1 MDYNSML
8 LRLGLNP
15 SNFVNRVNE
24 PIKTDTGFIYE
35 VEQKKDK
42 LPCPFCPSNN
52 VYVKGYFTA
61 EYNCSETNH
70 ITDTLRVKRVRFKCQ
85 DCGKTFTPSLNGI
98 EPYAK
103 TSNQTL
109 QLIYH
114 DFQTKITF
122 TDIAKRYG
130 LSTSRVMQIFDEKIK
145 YVPRRPL
152 PEVLCIDEIKFQTDV
167 DRKYVCILYD
177 FHRREIVDVIISR
190 QMPYLRE
197 YFSNI
202 NILERNKVKIV
213 ISDMYDGY
221 STIVSHYFKSAI
233 HIVDMFHV
241 IRLLTTAINVLR
253 VRTMNLMTDKNSPEY
268 NFMKKNWKLFLCR
281 WNKVPDRFY
290 TYQKTGQMFHYDELL
305 KCCIQLNPSLWSAHN
320 SLQDLFNYQLRY
332 TFDEALNFIERI
344 SSNLKN
350 CESPIIQEVGRSYH
364 KWRYEIANAFSKTQ
378 NNIRYHNGVA
388 ETINNHIK
396 SITKAAYGYQN
407 FERFRKRCMLILT
420 YAKPKK
426 EKA

>member
-24 PIKTDTGFIYE
+24 PIKTESGFIYE
-35 VEQKKDK
+35 VEQNKVKP
-42 LPCPFCPSNN
+42 PCPFCSSKN
-52 VYVKGYFTA
+52 VYVKGYFIT
-61 EYNCSETNH
+61 EFNCSETNH
-70 ITDTLRVKRVRFKCQ
+70 ITDTLRVKKVRFKCRQ
-85 DCGKTFTPSLNGI
+85 CAKTFTPALYGI

-109 QLIYH
+109 QFVFN
-114 DFQTKITF
+114 DFRSKMTF

-145 YVPRRPL
+145 FVPRRPL
-152 PEVLCIDEIKFQTDV
+152 PEVLCIDEIKFQTDI

-177 FHRREIVDVIISR
+177 FHRQEIVDVIISR

-197 YFSNI
+197 YFGNI
-202 NILERNKVKIV
+202 NVLELNKVKIV

-221 STIVSHYFKSAI
+221 STVVSQYFKTAI

-253 VRTMNLMTDKNSPEY
+253 VRTMNVLTDKGSPQY
-268 NFMKKNWKLFLCR
+268 NFMKKNWKLFLGR
-281 WNKVPDRFY
+281 INNTPDRYY
-290 TYQKTGQMFHYDELL
+290 TFKKTGQMIHYDELL
-305 KCCIQLNPSLWSAHN
+305 KSCIRLNPSLWSAHN
-320 SLQDLFNYQLRY
+320 TLQDLYNYQNKY
-332 TFDEALNFIERI
+332 TFDEALMFIQRI
-344 SSNLKN
+344 STNLKN
-350 CESPIIQEVGRSYH
+350 CESPLIEEVGRSYH
-364 KWRYEIANAFSKTQ
+364 KWRVEIANAFSKTQ

-396 SITKAAYGYQN
+396 SITKAAYGYRN
-407 FERFRKRCMLILT
+407 FERFRKRTMIILT
-420 YAKPKK
+420 YSKPQ
-426 EKA
+426 

>member
-1 MDYNSML
+1 MDYNALL
-8 LRLGLNP
+8 LRLGLDP

-35 VEQKKDK
+35 VDQKCDSRT
-42 LPCPFCPSNN
+42 CPVCHSNDA
-52 VYVKGYFTA
+52 YIHSFRIL
-61 EYNCSETNH
+61 EINCSETNQ
-70 ITDTLRVKRVRFKCQ
+70 ITDILRVKKIRSKCRE
-85 DCGKTFTPSLNGI
+85 CGKTFTPSLSGI

-109 QLIYH
+109 QFIFN
-114 DFQTKITF
+114 DFTSKLTF
-122 TDIAKRYG
+122 SDIAKRYG
-130 LSTSRVMQIFDEKIK
+130 LSTNRVMQIFDEKIK
-145 YVPRRPL
+145 CVPRRPL
-152 PEVLCIDEIKFQTDV
+152 PEVLCIDEIRFQTDI
-167 DRKYVCILYD
+167 DRKYACILYD
-177 FHRREIVDVIISR
+177 FHRREIVDIIISR

-202 NILERNKVKIV
+202 HNSELNKVKIV

-305 KCCIQLNPSLWSAHN
+305 KCCIQLNPSLWAAHN

-332 TFDEALNFIERI
+332 TFDEALLFIERI

-350 CESPIIQEVGRSYH
+350 SESPIIQEVGRSYH
-364 KWRYEIANAFSKTQ
+364 KWRFEIANAFSKTQ

-396 SITKAAYGYQN
+396 SITKAAYGFQN

-420 YAKPKK
+420 YAKPQK
-426 EKA
+426 EKT

>member
-8 LRLGLNP
+8 LRLGFDP
-15 SNFVNRVNE
+15 SNFINKVNE
-24 PIKTDTGFIYE
+24 PIKTERGFIYE
-35 VEQKKDK
+35 VEQNKDK
-42 LPCPFCPSNN
+42 PPCPFCSSNN
-52 VYVKGYFTA
+52 VYVKGYFIA
-61 EYNCSETNH
+61 EFNCSETIH
-70 ITDTLRVKRVRFKCQ
+70 ITDILRVKKIRFKCR
-85 DCGKTFTPSLNGI
+85 DCAKTFTPPLDGI
-98 EPYAK
+98 DPYAK

-109 QLIYH
+109 QLIFN
-114 DFQTKITF
+114 DFRLKMTF
-122 TDIAKRYG
+122 TDIANRYG

-145 YVPRRPL
+145 SVPRRPL

-167 DRKYVCILYD
+167 DRKYICILYD
-177 FHRREIVDVIISR
+177 FYRREIVDIIISR

-202 NILERNKVKIV
+202 HISERNKVKIV

-221 STIVSHYFKSAI
+221 ATMVNHYFKFAI

-281 WNKVPDRFY
+281 WVKVPDRFY

-305 KCCIQLNPSLWSAHN
+305 KRCIRLNPSLWSAHN

-332 TFDEALNFIERI
+332 TFDEALKFIERI
-344 SSNLKN
+344 SSNLKAS
-350 CESPIIQEVGRSYH
+350 ESPIIQEVGRSYH
-364 KWRYEIANAFSKTQ
+364 KWRFEIANAFSKTQ
-378 NNIRYHNGVA
+378 NTVRYHNGVA

-396 SITKAAYGYQN
+396 SITKAAYGYRN

-420 YAKPKK
+420 YAKSQK
-426 EKA
+426 EKT

>member
-8 LRLGLNP
+8 LRLGLDP
-15 SNFVNRVNE
+15 RNFVNRVNE

-42 LPCPFCPSNN
+42 PPCPFCRSNN

-61 EYNCSETNH
+61 EFNCSETNQ
-70 ITDTLRVKRVRFKCQ
+70 ITDTLRVRKVRFKCQ
-85 DCGKTFTPSLNGI
+85 SCRKTFTPPLNGI

-109 QLIYH
+109 QLIVN
-114 DFQTKITF
+114 DFSSKMTF
-122 TDIAKRYG
+122 SDIAKRYG
-130 LSTSRVMQIFDEKIK
+130 LSTSRMMQIFDEKIK

-167 DRKYVCILYD
+167 DCKYVCILYD

-281 WNKVPDRFY
+281 WNRVPDRFY
-290 TYQKTGQMFHYDELL
+290 THQKTGQMLHYDELL
-305 KCCIQLNPSLWSAHN
+305 KRCIRLNPALWSAHN

-332 TFDEALNFIERI
+332 TFDEALLFIERI

-364 KWRYEIANAFSKTQ
+364 KWRFEIANAFSKTQ
-378 NNIRYHNGVA
+378 NNVRYHNGVA

-396 SITKAAYGYQN
+396 SITKAAYGYHN

-420 YAKPKK
+420 YAKPQK
-426 EKA
+426 EKT

>member
-1 MDYNSML
+1 MDYNSLL
-8 LRLGLNP
+8 LRLGLDP
-15 SNFVNRVNE
+15 SNFINRVNQ
-24 PIKTDTGFIYE
+24 PIRTNMVILMRLT
-35 VEQKKDK
+35 QKNDSRT
-42 LPCPFCPSNN
+42 CPVCHSNDA
-52 VYVKGYFTA
+52 YIHSFRIS
-61 EYNCSETNH
+61 EINCSETNH
-70 ITDTLRVKRVRFKCQ
+70 ITDTLRVKKVRFKCRQ
-85 DCGKTFTPSLNGI
+85 CGKTFTPPLHGI

-109 QLIYH
+109 QLIFN
-114 DFQTKITF
+114 DFGSKMTF
-122 TDIAKRYG
+122 SDIAKRYG
-130 LSTSRVMQIFDEKIK
+130 LSTSRVMQIFDEKIRF
-145 YVPRRPL
+145 VPRRPL

-167 DRKYVCILYD
+167 DSKYVCVLYD

-190 QMPYLRE
+190 KMPYLRD

-202 NILERNKVKIV
+202 HNSELNKVKIV
-213 ISDMYDGY
+213 VSDMYDSY
-221 STIVSHYFKSAI
+221 STITSHYFKAAI

-305 KCCIQLNPSLWSAHN
+305 KNCIQLNSALWSAHN

-344 SSNLKN
+344 STNLKN

-364 KWRYEIANAFSKTQ
+364 KWRVEIANAFSKTQ

-396 SITKAAYGYQN
+396 SITKAAYGYHN

-420 YAKPKK
+420 YAKPQK
-426 EKA
+426 EKT